1 MCHSS
6 FAASSVIGSHNSHHS
21 TDMEDSKALILP
33 NVDDIYKYYLHDI
46 LSSSF
51 QKNAHTLSPGTKCRF
66 LTSKGK
72 NSKKTQLA
80 KDTVVLP
87 QTEADEDSDR
97 ITIQYPKGS
106 TYQLRKA
113 FLFPI
118 LTGGYHIV
126 VADET
131 DFYRRMCWVHT
142 EDHDAFI
149 EIGCDMGF
157 TVGEMTNVPC
167 RLGIDKSE
175 VSLEQLRGK
184 YCTCPTLQM
193 DLLEEDASTIQNVL
207 TQNKMDVKSWE
218 RNGGK
223 LVVAIDINGNRE
235 IEGVV
240 ECVNRVLTYWR
251 PTLVIVK
258 SRSLYSYI
266 KSKNEIYEETP
277 IL

>member
-1 MCHSS
+1 MERSK
-6 FAASSVIGSHNSHHS
+6 VI
-21 TDMEDSKALILP
+21 TLP
-33 NVDDIYKYYLHDI
+33 NVDDMYKYHLHDV

-80 KDTVVLP
+80 KDTVILP
-87 QTEADEDSDR
+87 QTETDEDSDR

-106 TYQLRKA
+106 TYHLRKA

-118 LTGGYHIV
+118 LTVDYNII

-142 EDHDAFI
+142 VENDAFI

-157 TVGEMTNVPC
+157 TVGEMTIVPC

-184 YCTCPTLQM
+184 YSTCPILQM
-193 DLLEEDASTIQNVL
+193 DLLEEDVSVIQNL
-207 TQNKMDVKSWE
+207 LMEKKMDAKSLE
-218 RNGGK
+218 QQGGK

-240 ECVNRVLTYWR
+240 ECLDRVLTCWS
-251 PTLVIVK
+251 PKLVIVK

-266 KSKNEIYEETP
+266 KNKE
-277 IL
+277 